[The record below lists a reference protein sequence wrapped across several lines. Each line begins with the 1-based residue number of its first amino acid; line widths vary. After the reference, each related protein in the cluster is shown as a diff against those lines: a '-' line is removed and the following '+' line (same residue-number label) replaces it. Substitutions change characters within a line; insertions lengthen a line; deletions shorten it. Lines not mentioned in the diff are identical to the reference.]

1 MRAAA
6 VVVFAFVSAF
16 LSSAVAHAR
25 ATADVPYTL
34 PETYSTALRF
44 VRVDRGCAITDRDG
58 EAAYILFDCKDGER
72 SKRGAIELFPQKRGV
87 RVQVTLGDD
96 THAMELRFVELIER
110 KLRDE
115 RGAPSPPSSA
125 PAAPPAASGD
135 RPAPHQPQPQPQP

>member
-1 MRAAA
+1 MRTAA
-6 VVVFAFVSAF
+6 VVALAL

-34 PETYSTALRF
+34 AEAYSTALRF

-58 EAAYILFDCKDGER
+58 DAAYILFDCKDGER
-72 SKRGAIELFPQKRGV
+72 SKRGAVELFPQKRGV

-115 RGAPSPPSSA
+115 RGTP
-125 PAAPPAASGD
+125 APPAAAPTPPPSSS
-135 RPAPHQPQPQPQP
+135 PASPPTASADKPHS

>member
-1 MRAAA
+1 MRSA
-6 VVVFAFVSAF
+6 VVVVLAL

-34 PETYSTALRF
+34 PETYSTTLRF
-44 VRVDRGCAITDRDG
+44 VRVDRGCTITDRDG
-58 EAAYILFDCKDGER
+58 DAAYILFDCKEGEK
-72 SKRGAIELFPQKRGV
+72 SKRGAVELFPQKRGV

-115 RGAPSPPSSA
+115 RGTPAPPSPP
-125 PAAPPAASGD
+125 PAPPATASAD
-135 RPAPHQPQPQPQP
+135 KPPQPQPQPQP